1 MFLNIILTVLT
12 IVLISIT
19 VLLSMWWRKYG
30 KKLFEVLSSVRGLTS
45 QISNQTSQIPN
56 QTLQGQP
63 LPGQSIG
70 DLMDRIRKLNQ
81 MFGSMKK

>member
-19 VLLSMWWRKYG
+19 VLLSIWWRKYG
-30 KKLFEVLSSVRGLTS
+30 KKLFETLSSVKNLTS
-45 QISNQTSQIPN
+45 QIPI
-56 QTLQGQP
+56 QTLQGNPSQSHQMS
-63 LPGQSIG
+63 GQNIT
-70 DLMDRIRKLNQ
+70 DLMDRLKNLNQ

>member
-1 MFLNIILTVLT
+1 MFLNIILTILT

-30 KKLFEVLSSVRGLTS
+30 KKAFKTLSSVKNLTS
-45 QISNQTSQIPN
+45 QIPT

-63 LPGQSIG
+63 LQGQNIG
-70 DLMDRIRKLNQ
+70 DLMDRIKKIND
-81 MFGSMKK
+81 MFGGIKK